1 MLAEIIGAT
10 EPQQRYLSIAIDEL
24 LSLRKG
30 SGAEEA
36 TEFEEFAFGALG
48 RLNP

>member
-1 MLAEIIGAT
+1 MAEIIGAT
-10 EPQQRYLSIAIDEL
+10 EPQQRYLSIAIGEF
-24 LSLRKG
+24 LSLREG
-30 SGAEEA
+30 NRAEEA